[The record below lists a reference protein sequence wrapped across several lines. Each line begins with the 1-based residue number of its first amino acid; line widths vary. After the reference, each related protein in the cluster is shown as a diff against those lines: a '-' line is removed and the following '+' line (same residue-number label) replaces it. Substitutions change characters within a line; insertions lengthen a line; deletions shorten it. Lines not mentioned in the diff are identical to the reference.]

1 MYRKEGEDLS
11 LYNMIPFLE
20 GWEFL
25 MFSGTET
32 VEKGKY
38 KVVFSRAV
46 KGWLI
51 SLDFFSD
58 DAYASLKLSYLG
70 YTGVHTPHSFF
81 LTGATLPPPW
91 GCYILDYIRPS
102 TLSTAGVYATSPVT
116 GAYLFSVKGLVRL
129 ELGLENDSTQ
139 ATATAAVSFVAIEIV
154 DDKAFIRSYRKFK
167 YGWLGWAFGVLSHI
181 PGLKYIGIPDEIK
194 EVVEVD

>member
-1 MYRKEGEDLS
+1 MT
-11 LYNMIPFLE
+11 PFLE

-25 MFSGTET
+25 MFKETET

-38 KVVFSRAV
+38 KVVFSRMC

-51 SLDFFSD
+51 GLDFVSD
-58 DAYASLKLSYLG
+58 DAYASLKLTYLG
-70 YTGVHTPHSFF
+70 RAGVSTPHRYFT
-81 LTGATLPPPW
+81 LGATLPPPH

-102 TLSTAGVYATSPVT
+102 TLSTAGVYIVSPVT
-116 GAYLFSVKGLVRL
+116 SAYPVSVKGLVRL
-129 ELGLENDSTQ
+129 ELGLENNSTQ
-139 ATATAAVSFVAIEIV
+139 ATATATVGFTAIEIV

-167 YGWLGWAFGVLSHI
+167 YGWLGWVFGVLSRI
-181 PGLKYIGIPDEIK
+181 PGLKYIGIPNEIK